1 MTLRRAGRSRG
12 RAALARDRSVR
23 ESARRASAALEVA
36 CRYGAWVNVL
46 HSTTRRSIPR
56 GGRTNEGRQPI
67 AASQFESG
75 TWRKGH
81 YGPQPEGVRPSID
94 KKAGKLQNY
103 RSVYP
108 SVDGRGQ
115 PGAERRRAADQPCV
129 VQACL
134 FEPRSFPRVGPSPS
148 SSGRRVAASQLFCNL
163 LPDLASAR
171 HSLSRAE

>member
-1 MTLRRAGRSRG
+1 MAPRKIT
-12 RAALARDRSVR
+12 
-23 ESARRASAALEVA
+23 
-36 CRYGAWVNVL
+36 CRYGAWVDVL
-46 HSTTRRSIPR
+46 HSTTRGSIPR
-56 GGRTNEGRQPI
+56 GGRTNEGRQLK

-115 PGAERRRAADQPCV
+115 PGAGRRRAAAQSCV

-134 FEPRSFPRVGPSPS
+134 FEP
-148 SSGRRVAASQLFCNL
+148 
-163 LPDLASAR
+163 
-171 HSLSRAE
+171 